1 MRGKISKQYSK
12 IIISFIHKK
21 SLKAIYFYW
30 PFLEREIFILIN
42 IALVIDPILN
52 IKLVL

>member
-21 SLKAIYFYW
+21 SLKAI
-30 PFLEREIFILIN
+30 LEREIFILIN

-52 IKLVL
+52 IKY